1 MSVTENFALPTGY
14 QLQDYEIRKVLSS
27 GGFSFVYLARDKDKN
42 TVAIKEYLP
51 TSIALRTDSATVVPN
66 ADDVVLFRRG
76 LKCFFDEGLALAKID
91 HKNIVRVLNF
101 FRANETVYMVM
112 QYERGKSLQEYILGQ
127 TTLVSE
133 QFIRRVFSELANGLR
148 EVHTH
153 KLLHL
158 DIKPANI
165 YIRLDG
171 SPVLLDFG
179 SARQALSEN
188 LAKFSPSY
196 TPGFASPEQYYD
208 RKLLGPWSDIYSI
221 GATMYS
227 CLTRTSPP
235 AANQR
240 IKNDLLIPAVRIGKD
255 NYSQSLLEI
264 IDKCLSLD
272 YLERPQSVFSLQKS
286 LLDSK
291 PEPKR
296 KTTLVNKIVDVLNT
310 PITIKSSS
318 TKLTPSKQT
327 PHKPTLNKHTQLK

>member
-1 MSVTENFALPTGY
+1 MSSTQNLALPAGY

-27 GGFSFVYLARDKDKN
+27 GGFSFVYLARDKEKN
-42 TVAIKEYLP
+42 IVAIKEYLP
-51 TSIALRTDSATVVPN
+51 TSIALRTESATVLPN
-66 ADDVVLFRRG
+66 ADDVALFRHG
-76 LKCFFDEGLALAKID
+76 LKCFFDEGLSLAKID

-112 QYERGKSLQEYILGQ
+112 QYERGKSLQDYILEHQG
-127 TTLVSE
+127 LVSE
-133 QFIRRVFSELANGLR
+133 QFIRRVFSELSNGLR
-148 EVHTH
+148 EVHTQ

-188 LAKFSPSY
+188 LAKTSPSY

-240 IKNDLLIPAVRIGKD
+240 IKNDLLVPAVKVGKD

-272 YLERPQSVFSLQKS
+272 YLERPQSLLSLQKS
-286 LLDSK
+286 LLEYT
-291 PEPKR
+291 PELKK
-296 KTTLVNKIVDVLNT
+296 KTSLVNKIVGVLNK
-310 PITIKSSS
+310 PLSIKS
-318 TKLTPSKQT
+318 TPVK
-327 PHKPTLNKHTQLK
+327 

>member
-1 MSVTENFALPTGY
+1 MSSPQNLALPPGY
-14 QLQDYEIRKVLSS
+14 WLQDYEIKKVLSS
-27 GGFSFVYLARDKDKN
+27 GGFSFVYLARDRDKK

-51 TSIALRTDSATVVPN
+51 TSIALRNNGATVMPN
-66 ADDVVLFRRG
+66 ADDVALFRHG
-76 LKCFFDEGLALAKID
+76 LKCFFDEGLALTKID

-112 QYERGKSLQEYILGQ
+112 QYERGKSLQDYILGQ
-127 TTLVSE
+127 TDLVSE
-133 QFIRRVFSELANGLR
+133 QFIRRVFSELSNGLR
-148 EVHTH
+148 EVHTQ

-179 SARQALSEN
+179 SARQALNEN
-188 LAKFSPSY
+188 LARTSPSY
-196 TPGFASPEQYYD
+196 TPGFASPEQHFD

-227 CLTRTSPP
+227 CITRTSPL

-240 IKNDLLIPAVRIGKD
+240 IKNDLLIPAVKVGKD
-255 NYSQSLLEI
+255 KYSQSLLEI

-272 YLERPQSVFSLQKS
+272 YLARPQSLLSLQKLLLESCPELKKEPS
-286 LLDSK
+286 LM
-291 PEPKR
+291 
-296 KTTLVNKIVDVLNT
+296 NKIVNVLNK
-310 PITIKSSS
+310 PLSIK
-318 TKLTPSKQT
+318 
-327 PHKPTLNKHTQLK
+327 

>member
-1 MSVTENFALPTGY
+1 MALSKNLALPAGY

-27 GGFSFVYLARDKDKN
+27 GGFSFVYLARDKEKK

-51 TSIALRTDSATVVPN
+51 TSIAVRADGATVLPN
-66 ADDVVLFRRG
+66 ADDVALFRHG
-76 LKCFFDEGLALAKID
+76 LKCFFDEGLSLAKID

-101 FRANETVYMVM
+101 FRENETVYMVM
-112 QYERGKSLQEYILGQ
+112 QYERGKSLQDYILGQ
-127 TTLVSE
+127 SDSVSE
-133 QFIRRVFSELANGLR
+133 QFIRRVFGELSNGLR
-148 EVHTH
+148 EVHTQ

-179 SARQALSEN
+179 SARQALSEKQ
-188 LAKFSPSY
+188 AKIAPSY

-227 CLTRTSPP
+227 CLTRTSPL

-240 IKNDLLIPAVRIGKD
+240 IKNDLLVPAAKLGKD
-255 NYSQSLLEI
+255 MYSQNLLQL

-272 YLERPQSVFSLQKS
+272 YLARPQSVFSLQKA
-286 LLDSK
+286 LLESQPQIK
-291 PEPKR
+291 K
-296 KTTLVNKIVDVLNT
+296 KTSFVNKIVG
-310 PITIKSSS
+310 I
-318 TKLTPSKQT
+318 
-327 PHKPTLNKHTQLK
+327 LNKPL

>member
-1 MSVTENFALPTGY
+1 MALSKNLALPAGY

-27 GGFSFVYLARDKDKN
+27 GGFSFVYLARDKEKK

-51 TSIALRTDSATVVPN
+51 TSIAVRADGATVLPN
-66 ADDVVLFRRG
+66 ADDVALFRHG
-76 LKCFFDEGLALAKID
+76 LKCFFDEGLSLAKID

-101 FRANETVYMVM
+101 FRENETVYMVM
-112 QYERGKSLQEYILGQ
+112 QYERGKSLQDYILGQ
-127 TTLVSE
+127 SDSVSE
-133 QFIRRVFSELANGLR
+133 QFIRRVFGELSNGLR
-148 EVHTH
+148 EVHTQ

-179 SARQALSEN
+179 SARQALREKQ
-188 LAKFSPSY
+188 AKIAPSY

-227 CLTRTSPP
+227 CLTRTSPL

-240 IKNDLLIPAVRIGKD
+240 IKNDLLVPAAKLGKD
-255 NYSQSLLEI
+255 MYSQNLLQL

-272 YLERPQSVFSLQKS
+272 YLARPQSVFSLQKA
-286 LLDSK
+286 LLESQPQIK
-291 PEPKR
+291 K
-296 KTTLVNKIVDVLNT
+296 KTSFVNKIVG
-310 PITIKSSS
+310 I
-318 TKLTPSKQT
+318 
-327 PHKPTLNKHTQLK
+327 LNKPL

>member
-1 MSVTENFALPTGY
+1 MSSPKNLALPAGY

-27 GGFSFVYLARDKDKN
+27 GGFSFVYLARDKEKK

-51 TSIALRTDSATVVPN
+51 TSIAVRADGATVLPN
-66 ADDVVLFRRG
+66 AGDVALFRHG
-76 LKCFFDEGLALAKID
+76 LKCFFDEGLSLAKID

-101 FRANETVYMVM
+101 FRENETVYMVM
-112 QYERGKSLQEYILGQ
+112 QYERGKSLQDYILGQ
-127 TTLVSE
+127 TESVSE
-133 QFIRRVFSELANGLR
+133 QFIRRVFGELSNGLR
-148 EVHTH
+148 EVHTQ

-179 SARQALSEN
+179 SARQALREKQ
-188 LAKFSPSY
+188 AKIAPSY

-227 CLTRTSPP
+227 CLARTSPP

-240 IKNDLLIPAVRIGKD
+240 IKNDLLVPAAKLGKEM
-255 NYSQSLLEI
+255 YSQNLLQL

-272 YLERPQSVFSLQKS
+272 YLARPQSVFSLQKA
-286 LLDSK
+286 LLESQPQIK
-291 PEPKR
+291 K
-296 KTTLVNKIVDVLNT
+296 KTSFVNKIVG
-310 PITIKSSS
+310 I
-318 TKLTPSKQT
+318 
-327 PHKPTLNKHTQLK
+327 LNKPL

>member
-1 MSVTENFALPTGY
+1 MSSNQTLALPTGY
-14 QLQDYEIRKVLSS
+14 HLQDYEIRKVLSS
-27 GGFSFVYLARDKDKN
+27 GGFSFVYLARDKNKK

-51 TSIALRTDSATVVPN
+51 TSIAQRAESATVLPN
-66 ADDVVLFRRG
+66 ADDVALFRHG
-76 LKCFFDEGLALAKID
+76 LKCFFDEGLSLAKID
-91 HKNIVRVLNF
+91 HRNIVRVLNF

-112 QYERGKSLQEYILGQ
+112 QYERGKSLQDYILGHQ
-127 TTLVSE
+127 GLVSE
-133 QFIRRVFSELANGLR
+133 QFIRRVFSELSNGLR
-148 EVHTH
+148 EVHTQ

-188 LAKFSPSY
+188 LAKSSPSY

-221 GATMYS
+221 GATMYA
-227 CLTRTSPP
+227 CLTRTSPQ
-235 AANQR
+235 AANLR
-240 IKNDLLIPAVRIGKD
+240 IKNDLLTPATKLGK
-255 NYSQSLLEI
+255 NIYSQSLLEI

-286 LLDSK
+286 LLEYT
-291 PEPKR
+291 PEPKK
-296 KTTLVNKIVDVLNT
+296 KTSFMNKIVDA
-310 PITIKSSS
+310 
-318 TKLTPSKQT
+318 
-327 PHKPTLNKHTQLK
+327 LNKPL

>member
-1 MSVTENFALPTGY
+1 MPTNQNLALPTGY

-27 GGFSFVYLARDKDKN
+27 GGFSFVYLARDAHKK

-51 TSIALRTDSATVVPN
+51 TSIAVRADGATVLPN
-66 ADDVVLFRRG
+66 EDDVALFRHG
-76 LKCFFDEGLALAKID
+76 LKCFFDEGLSLAKIE
-91 HKNIVRVLNF
+91 HKNIVRVINF

-112 QYERGKSLQEYILGQ
+112 QYERGKSLQDYILGQ
-127 TTLVSE
+127 DALVSE
-133 QFIRRVFSELANGLR
+133 KFIRRVFAELSNGLR
-148 EVHTH
+148 EVHTQ

-179 SARQALSEN
+179 SARQALTEN
-188 LAKFSPSY
+188 QAKIAPSY

-221 GATMYS
+221 GATMYA
-227 CLTRTSPP
+227 CITRTSPLS
-235 AANQR
+235 ADQR
-240 IKNDLLIPAVRIGKD
+240 IKKDLITPALKVGKGL
-255 NYSQSLLEI
+255 YSDALLML

-286 LLDSK
+286 LL
-291 PEPKR
+291 E
-296 KTTLVNKIVDVLNT
+296 V
-310 PITIKSSS
+310 PIDDA
-318 TKLTPSKQT
+318 QT
-327 PHKPTLNKHTQLK
+327 FDETANLMQKVIRLFKK

>member
-1 MSVTENFALPTGY
+1 VSSTQNLALPAGY
-14 QLQDYEIRKVLSS
+14 WLQDYEIRKVLSS
-27 GGFSFVYLARDKDKN
+27 GGFSFVYLARDKEKK

-51 TSIALRTDSATVVPN
+51 TSIALRNNGATVLPN
-66 ADDVVLFRRG
+66 ADDVALFRHG

-112 QYERGKSLQEYILGQ
+112 QYERGKSLQDYILEHQG
-127 TTLVSE
+127 LVTE
-133 QFIRRVFSELANGLR
+133 KFIRRVFSELSNGLR
-148 EVHTH
+148 EVHTQ

-179 SARQALSEN
+179 SARQALNEN
-188 LAKFSPSY
+188 LAKSSPSY

-227 CLTRTSPP
+227 CLTRTSPM
-235 AANQR
+235 AANLR
-240 IKNDLLIPAVRIGKD
+240 IKNDLLTPAVKIGKD
-255 NYSQSLLEI
+255 NYSQGLLEI
-264 IDKCLSLD
+264 IDKCLCLD
-272 YLERPQSVFSLQKS
+272 YLERPQSVFSLQKTLLAFTPALKKKTS
-286 LLDSK
+286 LM
-291 PEPKR
+291 
-296 KTTLVNKIVDVLNT
+296 NKIVDVLNK
-310 PITIKSSS
+310 PISIK
-318 TKLTPSKQT
+318 
-327 PHKPTLNKHTQLK
+327 

>member
-1 MSVTENFALPTGY
+1 VSSPNNLALPAGY

-27 GGFSFVYLARDKDKN
+27 GGFSFVYLARDQNKK

-51 TSIALRTDSATVVPN
+51 TSIALRANGATVLPN
-66 ADDVVLFRRG
+66 ADDIALFRHG
-76 LKCFFDEGLALAKID
+76 LKCFFDEGLSLAKID

-112 QYERGKSLQEYILGQ
+112 QYERGKSLQDYILGQ
-127 TTLVSE
+127 VDSVPE
-133 QFIRRVFSELANGLR
+133 QFIRRVFAELSNGLR
-148 EVHTH
+148 EVHTQ

-179 SARQALSEN
+179 SARQALNEN
-188 LAKFSPSY
+188 LSKISPSY

-227 CLTRTSPP
+227 CLTRTSPL

-240 IKNDLLIPAVRIGKD
+240 IKNDLLIPAVNLGKD
-255 NYSQSLLEI
+255 QYSKNLLEI

-286 LLDSK
+286 LLEST
-291 PEPKR
+291 PEPTK
-296 KTTLVNKIVDVLNT
+296 KSSLMNKIVDVLNK
-310 PITIKSSS
+310 PRSIGKSS
-318 TKLTPSKQT
+318 
-327 PHKPTLNKHTQLK
+327 